1 MKILTERQKE
11 VAKQFEALL
20 HRRFNEDS
28 LNKELSRIFGE
39 EVKVSE
45 WTEDDPCWNGDWC
58 YTFEISS
65 GELEGY
71 FDLYFLK
78 MREQNE
84 EYDDGLRFYITE
96 IDYNFEYHEKRI

>member
-1 MKILTERQKE
+1 MKILTKRQEE
-11 VAKQFEALL
+11 VEKQFRALL
-20 HRRFNEDS
+20 HRRFNEES

-39 EVKVSE
+39 EVKVHEFLDDEE
-45 WTEDDPCWNGDWC
+45 WDGDWC

-78 MREQNE
+78 MKKQRED
-84 EYDDGLRFYITE
+84 YDDGLRFYITE
-96 IDYNFEYHEKRI
+96 LTYNFEYYEKRV